1 MDAKQ
6 REAVETMSA
15 FIDML
20 AKAGFETEEEAVA
33 SALGYMEGAAEESF
47 LRPHA
52 KQMAREAFARQ
63 KEEQPHWPAVTDCD
77 RLDSAFAELDENGII
92 ARQNYWCC
100 QTCGNDAIGTEI
112 DELSEM
118 GRKVRGFAYYHT
130 QDTES
135 AVEGYG
141 VCLCYGS
148 VEESEEE
155 RIALANE
162 IVSTIEK
169 HGLKPKWNGDL
180 KRRIEVP
187 LDWKRRREFTPKP
200 TVFGR
205 LRSLF
210 Q

>member
-6 REAVETMSA
+6 KEAVETMSE
-15 FIDML
+15 FIETL
-20 AKAGFETEEEAVA
+20 AKAGFETEEEVA
-33 SALGYMEGAAEESF
+33 TSALGYMEGEAEEAF

-52 KQMAREAFARQ
+52 KQVARAAFARLE
-63 KEEQPHWPAVTDCD
+63 EEQPLWPTVTDCD
-77 RLDSAFAELDENGII
+77 RLDAAFAELDGNGVI

-100 QTCGNDAIGTEI
+100 QTCGNDAISTEI
-112 DELSEM
+112 DELTEM
-118 GRKVRGFAYYHT
+118 GEKVRGFAFYHT
-130 QDTES
+130 QDTEC
-135 AVEGYG
+135 AVEGGG
-141 VCLCYGS
+141 VFLCYGS

-155 RIALANE
+155 RVALANE
-162 IVSTIEK
+162 IVLTIEK
-169 HGLKPKWNGDL
+169 HGLKPEWNGDL

-187 LDWKRRREFTPKP
+187 LDWKRRREFVPKP